1 MIYKEL
7 DINLD
12 YTKLDCE
19 KTDYQPKLHV
29 YIPNETEELDKFMPK
44 RPTML
49 ICPGGA
55 YRYTS
60 DRECEPIALFYM
72 SKGYNCCVLRYTCA
86 PARFPVQLAEAGKAL
101 LMIKEN
107 AEEWKVDT
115 DKIFVCGFSAGGH
128 LAASLGVFWDKPF
141 LADILGAES
150 DMLKFSSLVLSY
162 PVISQ
167 NVERKLGG
175 SVGSFKNLLG
185 EGERFEDEEALQM
198 QCLERQV
205 SETTPP
211 TFIWHTYEDASVPVE
226 TSLMFG
232 MALRKHNVP
241 MEMHIYEHGRHG
253 QANGRRSTC
262 IADQRLADW
271 MEISYSWLEEEHGM
285 PEA

>member
-29 YIPNETEELDKFMPK
+29 YIPNETEELEKFMPK

-72 SKGYNCCVLRYTCA
+72 SKGYNCFVLRYTCA

-141 LADILGAES
+141 LADILGVES

-167 NVERKLGG
+167 NVERQLGG
-175 SVGSFKNLLG
+175 SVSSFMNLLG
-185 EGERFEDEEALQM
+185 KGEKFEDEEALQM
-198 QCLERQV
+198 QCLEKQV

-253 QANGRRSTC
+253 QANGIRSTC